1 MDDAIK
7 AGTVLSGKY
16 RVESTIGSG
25 GMGIVVK
32 ATQVE
37 LDRPVAIKILLAEYR
52 EREDAVARFLREA
65 KVAARIR
72 GEHVAQVIDV
82 AKTEDGLPY
91 IVMELLDGEDLAA
104 FLRREGPMPLEL
116 AVTFMLHSCSAV
128 SDAHAAHVIHRDLKP
143 SNLFLARQAN
153 ATPVLKVLD
162 FGISRMDDQASHLTH
177 TTASIGTAYYM
188 SPEQIEH
195 PKSVDNRVDIWALGC
210 VFHEFLVG
218 ETPFAGD
225 AIPQVVS
232 AVLRNARPKA
242 SMLVEGLPATVD
254 AVIDR
259 CLQSEA
265 SARYQTVGELAI
277 ALATLTDL
285 PEHHALATQI
295 AKRRTNQMALAET
308 VTPNPRDAERPLAG
322 ASTDETTIPKGG
334 QAAAPSAGGVSVL
347 SLSALG
353 GVMDED
359 TSPPARNHGP
369 LALELAVAPKPAPS
383 PAARADTAPKPPPP
397 RAEPAPKP
405 PPPRAEPAK
414 PVQPAATQASPYQSV
429 AEGATEPSSG
439 APDSVPM
446 TNESEA
452 GDGVPGRKVIRFLD
466 MGDGGAAQKIDV
478 DPSALRKREKAASK
492 RRNPWPIRILV
503 TFSTLLVLLL
513 LVAIA
518 GPRIAVSR
526 VQSAAAAAGINLTSD
541 SPTISMRGWEFP
553 NAQATFNAL
562 PGTMMHAGN
571 IRSSWTGA
579 EITVANVELDSQ
591 NDLASFDRLLLR
603 TAAAMPVAFD
613 IIDIKFKVAPVPAV
627 AIEGTAASFTSR
639 IEGREGRKTQFLS
652 PRTFVKTERMTLGP
666 FGVNLERSS
675 DTSRARISLDPVVP
689 DGPSIIIVRHGGV
702 VHVGA
707 DARRAPL
714 ARYGFP
720 AAFFGLPEGDNPD
733 VELTLDAQFADRGDV
748 SGSGTIALHGMK
760 VGASAPLDASSAFHL
775 DGTTQA
781 VRIQSDEAKI
791 GPFPARVHGDW
802 GTATATHLTLAFQ
815 TANVSC
821 GELARGK
828 ATKQAGVA
836 GIAMS
841 DLAKFTGTLGA
852 AGQLSVSFALVL
864 DADIPPKVNVVFTS
878 RDTCGLGVFV
888 R

>member
-25 GMGIVVK
+25 GMGVVVK
-32 ATQVE
+32 ATQID
-37 LDRPVAIKILLAEYR
+37 LDRPVAIKILLNEYR

-82 AKTEDGLPY
+82 SKTDDGLPY
-91 IVMELLDGEDLAA
+91 IVMEFLDGEDLAA
-104 FLRREGPMPLEL
+104 FLKREGPMPLEL
-116 AVTFMLHSCSAV
+116 AVTFMLHSCSAI
-128 SDAHAAHVIHRDLKP
+128 SDAHSAHVIHRDLKP

-177 TTASIGTAYYM
+177 TTASVGTAYYM

-195 PKSVDNRVDIWALGC
+195 PKNVDNRVDIWALGC

-218 ETPFAGD
+218 ETPFGGD
-225 AIPQVVS
+225 AIPQIVS

-242 SMLVEGLPATVD
+242 SKLVEGLPEAAD

-259 CLQSEA
+259 CLQSEP
-265 SARYQTVGELAI
+265 SARYQNVGDLAM
-277 ALATLTDL
+277 ALAALTTL
-285 PEHHALATQI
+285 PEHLALAKQI
-295 AKRRTNQMALAET
+295 AKRRANQMAFAET
-308 VTPNPRDAERPLAG
+308 MTPEPRIEAMPPVG
-322 ASTDETTIPKGG
+322 QSTDETTVPKG
-334 QAAAPSAGGVSVL
+334 GGVSVL

-353 GVMDED
+353 GVMEEE
-359 TSPPARNHGP
+359 TAPPVRNQGP
-369 LALELAVAPKPAPS
+369 LALELAPAQKPQPAP
-383 PAARADTAPKPPPP
+383 PATAASAAP
-397 RAEPAPKP
+397 RAEPAPSAVARPGPPKP
-405 PPPRAEPAK
+405 PPL
-414 PVQPAATQASPYQSV
+414 TQASPQLPQSS
-429 AEGATEPSSG
+429 A
-439 APDSVPM
+439 APTSVPM

-466 MGDGGAAQKIDV
+466 MGDAGTAQKIEV
-478 DPSALRKREKAASK
+478 DPSALRKREKAAAK

-503 TFSTLLVLLL
+503 AFSTVLVLVL

-526 VQSAAAAAGINLTSD
+526 MKSAAAAVGINMTSD
-541 SPTISMRGWEFP
+541 SPTISMQGWEFP
-553 NAQATFNAL
+553 NVQATFSSL
-562 PGTMMHAGN
+562 PGTTLHAGN

-579 EITVANVELDSQ
+579 EITVANVEMDSVS
-591 NDLASFDRLLLR
+591 DLASIDRVLR
-603 TAAAMPVAFD
+603 STAATMPAAFD
-613 IIDIKFKVAPVPAV
+613 IIDIKFKLAPVPAI
-627 AIEGTAASFTSR
+627 AIEGTGASFTSKV
-639 IEGREGRKTQFLS
+639 EPREGRRTQFLS
-652 PRTFVKTERMTLGP
+652 SRTFVKTERMTLGP

-689 DGPSIIIVRHGGV
+689 DGPSVIIVRHGGV

-720 AAFFGLPEGDNPD
+720 ASFFGLPEGDNPD
-733 VELTLDAQFADRGDV
+733 VELTLDAQIADRGDV
-748 SGSGTIALHGMK
+748 SGSGTLALYGMK
-760 VGASAPLDASSAFHL
+760 VGASAPIDGSMAFHL

-781 VRIQSDEAKI
+781 VRIQSDEAKV

-802 GTATATHLTLAFQ
+802 SSTTATHLTLGFQ

-821 GELARGK
+821 GDLARGK
-828 ATKQAGVA
+828 AMKQAGVA
-836 GIAMS
+836 GVALA
-841 DLAKFTGTLGA
+841 DLAKFTGTLGGG
-852 AGQLSVSFALVL
+852 GQLSVAFALVL
-864 DADIPPKVNVVFTS
+864 DADLPPKVNVVFTS
-878 RDTCGLGVFV
+878 RETCGLGIFP